1 MELQLGFMGESAP
14 LVRCAIPLLL
24 GALLGAGCGVDSCD
38 ISEVLYVCVCISV
51 KRFFEIR

>member
-38 ISEVLYVCVCISV
+38 ISEILYVCVCISV